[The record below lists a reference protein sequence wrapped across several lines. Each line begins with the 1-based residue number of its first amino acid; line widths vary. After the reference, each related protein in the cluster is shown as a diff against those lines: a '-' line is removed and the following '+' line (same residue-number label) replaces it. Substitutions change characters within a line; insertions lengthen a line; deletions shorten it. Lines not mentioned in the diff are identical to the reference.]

1 LRNRF
6 RKSIIVEMKNMN
18 IRQLAKELG
27 LSVSTVSKVFNK
39 SHEISEETKKR
50 VLETAEKMNYTP
62 NPYASSL
69 RGRKTKT
76 IAVVIPEV
84 ADSFFSLAIN
94 GIEAIAQDKGYH
106 VLIYLTHE
114 SFQKEQA
121 ILKDFQSGRVD
132 GILMSVSRETI
143 YSDHIK
149 AVIAKEI
156 PMVFFDRICEDV
168 QTARITT
175 NDFECGYLAT
185 KHLAEKGCRNIAYL
199 SISSSLAISNNRMKG
214 YKKALMEFKIPF
226 EEGNIVD
233 CDNDYN
239 DNYEAIKNLL
249 DNNMRPD
256 GIIACVE
263 KFTTPIYL
271 ACRDLNLSIPR
282 DVKVISFSNL
292 EPATILNP
300 SLTTITQPAFE
311 IGKAAATILFKSFE
325 KKSFKLE
332 LESIVLPSTLVVR
345 DSTLK
350 V

>member
-1 LRNRF
+1 
-6 RKSIIVEMKNMN
+6 MN
-18 IRQLAKELG
+18 IRQLAKELK
-27 LSVSTVSKVFNK
+27 LSVSTVSKVFNN

-50 VLETAEKMNYTP
+50 VLELAAQMNYTP

-94 GIEAIAQDKGYH
+94 GIESIAQDKGYH

-132 GILMSVSRETI
+132 GILMSVSRETMN
-143 YSDHIK
+143 SDHVK
-149 AVIAKEI
+149 QVIAKEI
-156 PMVFFDRICEDV
+156 PMVLFDRICEDV

-175 NDFECGYLAT
+175 NDFESGYLAT
-185 KHLAEKGCRNIAYL
+185 KHLVERGCRQIAYL

-214 YKKALMEFKIPF
+214 YKQALKDFKIPF
-226 EEGNIVD
+226 EEQDIVD
-233 CDNDYN
+233 CDNDYI
-239 DNYEAIKNLL
+239 DNYEVIKKLL
-249 DNNMRPD
+249 GNKKRPD

-332 LESIVLPSTLVVR
+332 LENIVLPATLIVR
-345 DSTLK
+345 DSTLRI
-350 V
+350 

>member
-1 LRNRF
+1 
-6 RKSIIVEMKNMN
+6 MN
-18 IRQLAKELG
+18 IRQLAKELK
-27 LSVSTVSKVFNK
+27 LSVSTVSKVFNN

-50 VLETAEKMNYTP
+50 VLELAAQMNYTP

-94 GIEAIAQDKGYH
+94 GIESIAQDKGYH

-132 GILMSVSRETI
+132 GILMSVSRETMN
-143 YSDHIK
+143 SDHVK
-149 AVIAKEI
+149 QVIAKEI
-156 PMVFFDRICEDV
+156 PMVLFDRICEDV

-175 NDFECGYLAT
+175 NDFESGYLAT
-185 KHLAEKGCRNIAYL
+185 KHLVERGCRQIAYL

-214 YKKALMEFKIPF
+214 YKQALKDFKIPF
-226 EEGNIVD
+226 EEQDIID
-233 CDNDYN
+233 CDNDYI
-239 DNYEAIKNLL
+239 DNYEVIKKLL
-249 DNNMRPD
+249 GNKKRPD

-332 LESIVLPSTLVVR
+332 LENIVLPSTLIVR
-345 DSTLK
+345 DSTLRI
-350 V
+350 